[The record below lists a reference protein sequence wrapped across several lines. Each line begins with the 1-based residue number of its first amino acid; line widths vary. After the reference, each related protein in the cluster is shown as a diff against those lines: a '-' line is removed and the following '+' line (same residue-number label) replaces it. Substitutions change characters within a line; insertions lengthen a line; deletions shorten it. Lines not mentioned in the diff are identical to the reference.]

1 MLTEQ
6 LANREQHAIRAECN
20 LLSGTHCTDPVR
32 CIRYSLTNPFVWLL
46 FAGLYNK
53 IPQMNNFVV
62 YEGFFSSKQNGS
74 DIDGR
79 RMHITAR

>member
-1 MLTEQ
+1 MEVIYYPRKTFKV
-6 LANREQHAIRAECN
+6 A
-20 LLSGTHCTDPVR
+20 LSLVDEASWRTIFTF
-32 CIRYSLTNPFVWLL
+32 SFFL
-46 FAGLYNK
+46 FHFTGLYKK

-62 YEGFFSSKQNGS
+62 YEGFFANKEHAS